1 MLAARTPAG
10 IEAPNQLAGGD
21 QYLPVDGE
29 IIHGTTIT
37 FPDGRHLTSVRESNV
52 MRGRDQSVLNEVLPP
67 EERVIEAVVAR
78 YQRVA
83 PAITRFARTIAGNEE
98 LVVRLGSQASG
109 SDEEIVLDPGV
120 FQAAYARNAPV
131 TPAEVA
137 LTSALHEV
145 VHLLASDFDE
155 MRPIPPSWLAHR
167 EDRTTSEEP
176 EEIATPEQAPM
187 LFEDLEDDLP
197 IDAAA
202 GDAAHADHAEQPVA
216 LLDAISSIGGPA
228 AEALFFS
235 LEDARQ
241 ERLLLEGFNGVRSV
255 LADLYLAAVPGG
267 MEEARPLGQ
276 YALACFLM
284 VGDYATK
291 DRLQRMLPPHV
302 GMALDDAQPFVD
314 DVAAADDPWTVGGLA
329 LQLLE
334 VARLHGLAHIVAQTD
349 TRQVRTAKT
358 EDDSAAISDSVDAV
372 RIVTPPLRDADSYDE
387 TRAAAQAVSAEHGK
401 AGDADQ
407 AGDPATEQLVRV
419 SQSPSIFL
427 PTGQT
432 GKLVVGPF
440 PAEFRSFAV
449 EGRNLLA
456 DAARQ
461 WGVVQRRVAGELY
474 PLFLA
479 NQRRGLRSG
488 FDAGDLS
495 PYAALLLGAGLYERM
510 FERRDLPTRRSYA
523 VSLLVDGSA
532 SMLQPLQVGNTRK
545 APWALAAASLGAWSL
560 AALCNELQID
570 FEVAVFN
577 RSFAAAGDDTERT
590 FSERRHRSTGGLRRT
605 HSGSADR
612 LTRTVNHY
620 LVKPFDDRWRRHEDV
635 LAGLFYMAASPR
647 DAAIAARRNPETA
660 PPVSM
665 FDKAANVD
673 EFNVTFASQRLAARH
688 VSTRILVVLADGMT
702 RGSVH
707 ALAESVQLA
716 EKTGTTVLGIGIG
729 DDTVTA
735 AYSRHQVVERPD
747 ELTRAMIDGVRSTL
761 LRTIADAGGETWW
774 VHSSSE
780 YLQQKRSLAHV

>member
-1 MLAARTPAG
+1 
-10 IEAPNQLAGGD
+10 
-21 QYLPVDGE
+21 
-29 IIHGTTIT
+29 
-37 FPDGRHLTSVRESNV
+37 

-67 EERVIEAVVAR
+67 EDRVIEAVVAR

-83 PAITRFARTIAGNEE
+83 PAITRFARTIAGKED
-98 LVVRLGSQASG
+98 LIVRLGSQASG
-109 SDEEIVLDPGV
+109 SEDEVVLDPGV
-120 FQAAYARNAPV
+120 FQAAYARSAPV

-145 VHLLASDFDE
+145 IHLLASDFDE
-155 MRPIPPSWLAHR
+155 MRPIPRSWLAHR
-167 EDRTTSEEP
+167 PDRTTTEEP
-176 EEIATPEQAPM
+176 DELELENPDLAPM
-187 LFEDLEDDLP
+187 LFSDEDPDPVVPVIAEPEPVRREDEPVSLLE
-197 IDAAA
+197 
-202 GDAAHADHAEQPVA
+202 
-216 LLDAISSIGGPA
+216 AISSIGGPA

-241 ERLLLEGFNGVRSV
+241 ERVLLDGFGGVRSV
-255 LADLYLAAVPGG
+255 LSDLYLAAMPGG
-267 MEEARPLGQ
+267 MAEARPLGQ

-284 VGDYATK
+284 VGGYVDRQ
-291 DRLQRMLPPHV
+291 RLQRMLPPHV
-302 GMALDDAQPFVD
+302 GGALDDAQPFVD
-314 DVAAADDPWTVGGLA
+314 DVAAAEDPWTVAGLA

-334 VARLHGLAHIVAQTD
+334 VARLHGLAHLVQQTD
-349 TRQVRTAKT
+349 SRTVRNAKN
-358 EDDSAAISDSVDAV
+358 EDDSSAISDSVDAV

-387 TRAAAQAVSAEHGK
+387 TRAAAQAVSAEQGK
-401 AGDADQ
+401 AGEADT

-419 SQSPSIFL
+419 SQAPSIYL

-432 GKLVVGPF
+432 GKLIVGNF
-440 PAEFRSFAV
+440 PSQFRAFGA
-449 EGRNLLA
+449 EGRTML
-456 DAARQ
+456 DQAARQ

-532 SMLQPLQVGNTRK
+532 SMLQPLQVAGAIRK

-560 AALCNELQID
+560 AQLCNEQQID

-577 RSFAAAGDDTERT
+577 RSFPASHDDTERT
-590 FSERRHRSTGGLRRT
+590 FADRRHRATGGLRRT

-612 LTRTVNHY
+612 LSRTVNHY

-647 DAAIAARRNPETA
+647 EAGQEARRNPETA

-673 EFNVTFASQRLAARH
+673 EFNVTYAAQRLAARH

-702 RGSVH
+702 RGSVR
-707 ALAESVQLA
+707 ALAESVHSA
-716 EKTGTTVLGIGIG
+716 EQMGTTVLGIGIG

-735 AYSRHQVVERPD
+735 AYSRHQVVERPED
-747 ELTRAMIDGVRSTL
+747 LTRAMIEGVRSTL
-761 LRTIADAGGETWW
+761 LRTIAAAGGETWW

-780 YLQQKRSLAHV
+780 YLAQQRSPAHV

>member
-1 MLAARTPAG
+1 
-10 IEAPNQLAGGD
+10 
-21 QYLPVDGE
+21 
-29 IIHGTTIT
+29 
-37 FPDGRHLTSVRESNV
+37 

-67 EERVIEAVVAR
+67 EDRVIEAVVAR

-83 PAITRFARTIAGNEE
+83 PAITRFARAIAGKED
-98 LVVRLGSQASG
+98 LIVRLGSQASG
-109 SDEEIVLDPGV
+109 SEAEIVLDPGV
-120 FQAAYARNAPV
+120 FQAAYARSAPV

-167 EDRTTSEEP
+167 PERTTTEEP
-176 EEIATPEQAPM
+176 EDLELENPDLAPM
-187 LFEDLEDDLP
+187 LFHDEDTAP
-197 IDAAA
+197 PN
-202 GDAAHADHAEQPVA
+202 PVA
-216 LLDAISSIGGPA
+216 AEPAPVTDDNEPVLLLDAISSVGGPA

-241 ERLLLEGFNGVRSV
+241 ERVLLDGFGGVRSV
-255 LADLYLAAVPGG
+255 LSDLYLAAMPGG
-267 MEEARPLGQ
+267 MAEARPLGQ

-284 VGDYATK
+284 VGGYA
-291 DRLQRMLPPHV
+291 DRQRLQRMLPPHV
-302 GMALDDAQPFVD
+302 GGALDDAQPFVD
-314 DVAAADDPWTVGGLA
+314 DVAAAEDPWTVGGLA

-334 VARLHGLAHIVAQTD
+334 VARLHGLAHLVQQTD
-349 TRQVRTAKT
+349 SRTVRNAKN
-358 EDDSAAISDSVDAV
+358 EDDSSAISDSVDAV
-372 RIVTPPLRDADSYDE
+372 RIVTPPLRDANSYDE
-387 TRAAAQAVSAEHGK
+387 TRAAAQAVSAEQGK
-401 AGDADQ
+401 AGEADT

-419 SQSPSIFL
+419 SQAPSIYL

-432 GKLVVGPF
+432 GKLIVGNF
-440 PAEFRSFAV
+440 PSQFRVFGA
-449 EGRNLLA
+449 EGRAML
-456 DAARQ
+456 DHAARQ

-532 SMLQPLQVGNTRK
+532 SMLQPLQIAGATRK

-560 AALCNELQID
+560 ALLCDELQID

-577 RSFAAAGDDTERT
+577 RSFPASHDDTERA
-590 FSERRHRSTGGLRRT
+590 FAERRHRATGGLRRS

-612 LTRTVNHY
+612 LSRTVNHY

-647 DAAIAARRNPETA
+647 EAGQEARRNPEAA

-673 EFNVTFASQRLAARH
+673 EFNVTYAAQRLAARH

-702 RGSVH
+702 RGSVR
-707 ALAESVQLA
+707 ALAESVHAA
-716 EKTGTTVLGIGIG
+716 EQMGTTVLGIGIG

-735 AYSRHQVVERPD
+735 AYSRHQVVERPE
-747 ELTRAMIDGVRSTL
+747 ELTRAMIEGVRSTL
-761 LRTIADAGGETWW
+761 LRTIAAAGGETWW

-780 YLQQKRSLAHV
+780 YLAQQRSTADV

>member
-1 MLAARTPAG
+1 M
-10 IEAPNQLAGGD
+10 
-21 QYLPVDGE
+21 
-29 IIHGTTIT
+29 
-37 FPDGRHLTSVRESNV
+37 V

-83 PAITRFARTIAGNEE
+83 PAITRFARAIAGNED

-109 SDEEIVLDPGV
+109 SEDEVVLDPGV
-120 FQAAYARNAPV
+120 FQAAYARSAPV

-155 MRPIPPSWLAHR
+155 ARPIPRSWLAHR
-167 EDRTTSEEP
+167 TDRTTTEEP
-176 EEIATPEQAPM
+176 EELGIDFPEAPL
-187 LFEDLEDDLP
+187 LFEDEDVDLP
-197 IDAAA
+197 AQAESKTAKPA
-202 GDAAHADHAEQPVA
+202 GDDAPVL

-241 ERLLLEGFNGVRSV
+241 ERVLLDGFSGVRSV
-255 LADLYLAAVPGG
+255 LSDLYLAAMPGG
-267 MEEARPLGQ
+267 MAEARPLGQ

-284 VGDYATK
+284 VGGYAGK
-291 DRLQRMLPPHV
+291 ERLQRMLPPHV
-302 GMALDDAQPFVD
+302 GAALDDAQPFVD
-314 DVAAADDPWTVGGLA
+314 DVADASDPWTVGGLA

-334 VARLHGLAHIVAQTD
+334 VARIHGLAHVVEQADSRT
-349 TRQVRTAKT
+349 VRTAKS
-358 EDDSAAISDSVDAV
+358 EDDSSAISDSVDAV
-372 RIVTPPLRDADSYDE
+372 RIVTPPLMDAQSYDE
-387 TRAAAQAVSAEHGK
+387 TRAAAQAVSAEQGK
-401 AGDADQ
+401 AGEADT

-419 SQSPSIFL
+419 SQAPSIYL

-432 GKLVVGPF
+432 GKLIVGGF
-440 PAEFRSFAV
+440 PAQFRRFAT
-449 EGRNLLA
+449 EGRGLLEQ
-456 DAARQ
+456 AARE

-495 PYAALLLGAGLYERM
+495 PHAALLLGAGLYERM

-532 SMLQPLQVGNTRK
+532 SMLQPLQVGGVRK

-560 AALCNELQID
+560 AMLCNELQID
-570 FEVAVFN
+570 FEVSVFN
-577 RSFAAAGDDTERT
+577 RSFPAAHDDTERT
-590 FSERRHRSTGGLRRT
+590 FSDRRHRATGGLRRS

-635 LAGLFYMAASPR
+635 LAGLFYMAAAPR
-647 DAAIAARRNPETA
+647 EAGQEARRSPETS

-673 EFNVTFASQRLAARH
+673 EFNVTYAAQRLAARH
-688 VSTRILVVLADGMT
+688 ASTRILVVLADGMT
-702 RGSVH
+702 RGSVR
-707 ALAESVQLA
+707 ALAESVHLVEQS
-716 EKTGTTVLGIGIG
+716 GTTVLGIGIG

-761 LRTIADAGGETWW
+761 LRTIAAAGGETWW

-780 YLQQKRSLAHV
+780 HLEQQRRAAHA

>member
-1 MLAARTPAG
+1 
-10 IEAPNQLAGGD
+10 
-21 QYLPVDGE
+21 
-29 IIHGTTIT
+29 
-37 FPDGRHLTSVRESNV
+37 

-67 EERVIEAVVAR
+67 KDRVIEAVVAR

-83 PAITRFARTIAGNEE
+83 PAITRFARTIAGKED
-98 LVVRLGSQASG
+98 LVVRLGSQS
-109 SDEEIVLDPGV
+109 SSSTDEIVVDPGV

-155 MRPIPPSWLAHR
+155 KRPIPPSWLAHR
-167 EDRTTSEEP
+167 ENRTTSEEP
-176 EEIATPEQAPM
+176 EELPIAIREPAPL
-187 LFEDLEDDLP
+187 LFEDDHETARDSDVAGEAVTA
-197 IDAAA
+197 ID
-202 GDAAHADHAEQPVA
+202 EQPVG
-216 LLDAISSIGGPA
+216 LLDAIANIGGPA

-241 ERLLLEGFNGVRSV
+241 ERVLLEGFGGVRSV
-255 LADLYLAAVPGG
+255 LADLYLAAAPGG
-267 MEEARPLGQ
+267 FERARPLGQ

-284 VGDYATK
+284 VGGYVSK
-291 DRLQRMLPPHV
+291 EQLQRRLPAHV
-302 GMALDDAQPFVD
+302 AMALDDAQPFVD
-314 DVAAADDPWTVGGLA
+314 DVAAAEDAWTVAGLA

-334 VARLHGLAHIVAQTD
+334 VARIHGLAHIVTQAD
-349 TRQVRTAKT
+349 AKPIRTGEG
-358 EDDSAAISDSVDAV
+358 EDDSVAISDTVDAV
-372 RIVTPPLRDADSYDE
+372 RIITPPLRDTESYE
-387 TRAAAQAVSAEHGK
+387 QTRAAAQAVSAERGK

-419 SQSPSIFL
+419 SQAPSVYL
-427 PTGQT
+427 PTGQS
-432 GKLVVGPF
+432 GKLIVGSF
-440 PAEFRSFAV
+440 PDSYRWFAR
-449 EGRNLLA
+449 EGHKLLD

-461 WGVVQRRVAGELY
+461 WGVVQRRVSGELY

-495 PYAALLLGAGLYERM
+495 PYSALLLGAGLYERM

-532 SMLQPLQVGNTRK
+532 SMLQPLHVGGMRK
-545 APWALAAASLGAWSL
+545 APWALAAATLGAWSL
-560 AALCNELQID
+560 AALCHELQID

-590 FSERRHRSTGGLRRT
+590 FSDRRHRATGGLRRS
-605 HSGSADR
+605 HGGSADR
-612 LTRTVNHY
+612 LSRTVNHY
-620 LVKPFDDRWRRHEDV
+620 LVKPFDSRWRQHEDV
-635 LAGLFYMAASPR
+635 MAGLFYMAASPR
-647 DAAIAARRNPETA
+647 EAGQLARRDPEGT

-673 EFNVTFASQRLAARH
+673 EFNVTYATQRLAARH
-688 VSTRILVVLADGMT
+688 ASTRILVVLADGMT

-707 ALAESVQLA
+707 ALAESVALA
-716 EKTGTTVLGIGIG
+716 EKNGATVLGIGIG

-735 AYSRHQVVERPD
+735 AYHRHQVVEHPA
-747 ELTRAMIDGVRSTL
+747 ELTGAMIDGVRSSL
-761 LRTIADAGGETWW
+761 LRTIAAAGGETWW
-774 VHSSSE
+774 AQSSSA
-780 YLQQKRSLAHV
+780 YLSNQRSIVNA

>member
-1 MLAARTPAG
+1 
-10 IEAPNQLAGGD
+10 
-21 QYLPVDGE
+21 
-29 IIHGTTIT
+29 
-37 FPDGRHLTSVRESNV
+37 

-67 EERVIEAVVAR
+67 EDRVIEAVVAR

-83 PAITRFARTIAGNEE
+83 PAITRFARTIAGKED
-98 LVVRLGSQASG
+98 LIVRLGSQASG
-109 SDEEIVLDPGV
+109 SEDEVVLDPGV
-120 FQAAYARNAPV
+120 FQAAYARSAPV

-145 VHLLASDFDE
+145 IHLLASDFDE
-155 MRPIPPSWLAHR
+155 MRPIPRSWLAHR
-167 EDRTTSEEP
+167 PDRTTTEEP
-176 EEIATPEQAPM
+176 DELELENPDLAPM
-187 LFEDLEDDLP
+187 LFSDEDPDPVVPVIAEPEPVRREDEPVSLLE
-197 IDAAA
+197 
-202 GDAAHADHAEQPVA
+202 
-216 LLDAISSIGGPA
+216 AISSIGGPA

-241 ERLLLEGFNGVRSV
+241 ERVLLDGFGGVRSV
-255 LADLYLAAVPGG
+255 LSDLYLAAMPGG
-267 MEEARPLGQ
+267 MAEARPLGQ

-284 VGDYATK
+284 VGGYVDRQ
-291 DRLQRMLPPHV
+291 RLQRMLPPHV
-302 GMALDDAQPFVD
+302 GGALDDAQPFVD
-314 DVAAADDPWTVGGLA
+314 DVAAAEDPWTVAGLA

-334 VARLHGLAHIVAQTD
+334 VARLHGLAHLVQQTD
-349 TRQVRTAKT
+349 SRTVRNAKN
-358 EDDSAAISDSVDAV
+358 EDDSSAISDSVDAV

-387 TRAAAQAVSAEHGK
+387 TRAAAQAVSAEQGK
-401 AGDADQ
+401 AGEADT

-419 SQSPSIFL
+419 SQAPSIYL

-432 GKLVVGPF
+432 GKLIVGNF
-440 PAEFRSFAV
+440 PSQFRVFGA
-449 EGRNLLA
+449 EGRTML
-456 DAARQ
+456 DQAARQ

-532 SMLQPLQVGNTRK
+532 SMLQPLQVAGAIRK

-560 AALCNELQID
+560 ALLCNELQID

-577 RSFAAAGDDTERT
+577 RSFPASHDDTERT
-590 FSERRHRSTGGLRRT
+590 FADRRHRATGGLRRT

-612 LTRTVNHY
+612 LSRTVNHY

-647 DAAIAARRNPETA
+647 EAGQEARRNPETA
-660 PPVSM
+660 TPVSM

-673 EFNVTFASQRLAARH
+673 EFNVTYAAQRLAARH

-702 RGSVH
+702 RGSVR
-707 ALAESVQLA
+707 ALAESVHAA
-716 EKTGTTVLGIGIG
+716 EQMGTTVLGIGIG

-735 AYSRHQVVERPD
+735 AYSRHQVVERPED
-747 ELTRAMIDGVRSTL
+747 LTRAMIEGVRSTL
-761 LRTIADAGGETWW
+761 LRTIAAAGGETWW

-780 YLQQKRSLAHV
+780 YLAQQRSPAHV

>member
-1 MLAARTPAG
+1 
-10 IEAPNQLAGGD
+10 
-21 QYLPVDGE
+21 
-29 IIHGTTIT
+29 
-37 FPDGRHLTSVRESNV
+37 

-83 PAITRFARTIAGNEE
+83 PAITRFARTIAGKED

-109 SDEEIVLDPGV
+109 SDAEIVLDPGV
-120 FQAAYARNAPV
+120 FQAAYARSAPV

-155 MRPIPPSWLAHR
+155 ARPIPRAWLAHR
-167 EDRTTSEEP
+167 ADRTTSEEP
-176 EEIATPEQAPM
+176 EEIEIDIPTAPM
-187 LFEDLEDDLP
+187 LFDDDLDNP
-197 IDAAA
+197 VPEREEPAPPPQED
-202 GDAAHADHAEQPVA
+202 QPV
-216 LLDAISSIGGPA
+216 LLLEAINSIGGPA

-241 ERLLLEGFNGVRSV
+241 ERVLLDGFNGVQSV
-255 LADLYLAAVPGG
+255 LSDLYVAAMPGG
-267 MEEARPLGQ
+267 MSEARPLGQ
-276 YALACFLM
+276 YALACFMM
-284 VGDYATK
+284 VGGYAQK
-291 DRLQRMLPPHV
+291 NRLQRLLPPHV
-302 GMALDDAQPFVD
+302 GAALDDAQPFVD
-314 DVAAADDPWTVGGLA
+314 DVAAATDPWTVAGLA

-334 VARLHGLAHIVAQTD
+334 VARIHGLAHIVHETD
-349 TRQVRTAKT
+349 SRSVSNAKD
-358 EDDSAAISDSVDAV
+358 EDDSSAISESVDAV
-372 RIVTPPLRDADSYDE
+372 RIVTPALRDAESYDE
-387 TRAAAQAVSAEHGK
+387 TRAAAQSVSAEQGK
-401 AGDADQ
+401 AGEADT

-419 SQSPSIFL
+419 SQAPSVYL

-432 GKLVVGPF
+432 GKLIVGSF
-440 PAEFRSFAV
+440 PSQFRTFASQ
-449 EGRNLLA
+449 GRELLEQ
-456 DAARQ
+456 AARQ

-532 SMLQPLQVGNTRK
+532 SMLQPLDVGASRK
-545 APWALAAASLGAWSL
+545 SPWALAAASLGAWSL
-560 AALCNELQID
+560 AMLCNELQID

-577 RSFAAAGDDTERT
+577 RSFAASYDDTEQT
-590 FSERRHRSTGGLRRT
+590 FSERRHRAIGGLRRT

-620 LVKPFDDRWRRHEDV
+620 LVKPFDNRWRRHEDV
-635 LAGLFYMAASPR
+635 LAGLFFMAASPR
-647 DAAIAARRNPETA
+647 DAAQEARRNPDGA

-673 EFNVTFASQRLAARH
+673 EYNVTYAAQRLASRH

-702 RGSVH
+702 RGSVR
-707 ALAESVQLA
+707 ALAESVQQA
-716 EKTGTTVLGIGIG
+716 EVTGTTVLGIGIG

-735 AYSRHQVVERPD
+735 AYSRHQVVERPA
-747 ELTRAMIDGVRSTL
+747 ELTRAMVDGVRSTL
-761 LRTIADAGGETWW
+761 FRTIAAAGGETWW

-780 YLQQKRSLAHV
+780 FLAHQRSTSDA

>member
-1 MLAARTPAG
+1 M
-10 IEAPNQLAGGD
+10 
-21 QYLPVDGE
+21 
-29 IIHGTTIT
+29 
-37 FPDGRHLTSVRESNV
+37 V

-67 EERVIEAVVAR
+67 EDRVIEAVVAR

-83 PAITRFARTIAGNEE
+83 PAITRFARAIAGKED

-109 SDEEIVLDPGV
+109 SDDEVVLDPGV
-120 FQAAYARNAPV
+120 FQAAYARSAPV

-155 MRPIPPSWLAHR
+155 LRPIPQSWLAHR
-167 EDRTTSEEP
+167 PDRTTTEEP
-176 EEIATPEQAPM
+176 EDLELENPDLAPL
-187 LFEDLEDDLP
+187 LFEDQDSAPAPAPTTEPEPMSED
-197 IDAAA
+197 
-202 GDAAHADHAEQPVA
+202 EEPVL

-241 ERLLLEGFNGVRSV
+241 ERVLLDGFSGVRSV
-255 LADLYLAAVPGG
+255 LSDLYLAAMPGG
-267 MEEARPLGQ
+267 MAEARPLGQ
-276 YALACFLM
+276 YALACFLL
-284 VGDYATK
+284 VGGYAGRQ
-291 DRLQRMLPPHV
+291 RLQRMLPPHV
-302 GMALDDAQPFVD
+302 GGALDDAQPFID
-314 DVAAADDPWTVGGLA
+314 DVAEAEDPWTVGGLA

-334 VARLHGLAHIVAQTD
+334 VARIHGLAHVVQQTD
-349 TRQVRTAKT
+349 SRTVRNAKS
-358 EDDSAAISDSVDAV
+358 EDDSTAISDSVDAV

-387 TRAAAQAVSAEHGK
+387 TRAAAQAVSAEQGK
-401 AGDADQ
+401 AGEADT

-419 SQSPSIFL
+419 SQAPSIYL

-432 GKLVVGPF
+432 GKLIVGNF
-440 PAEFRSFAV
+440 PSQFRIFG
-449 EGRNLLA
+449 EQGRILL
-456 DAARQ
+456 DKAAIQ

-495 PYAALLLGAGLYERM
+495 PHAALLLGAGLYERM

-532 SMLQPLQVGNTRK
+532 SMLQPLQVEGATRK

-560 AALCNELQID
+560 AMLCNELQID

-577 RSFAAAGDDTERT
+577 RSFPASHDDTERT
-590 FSERRHRSTGGLRRT
+590 FGDRRHRATGGLRRT

-612 LTRTVNHY
+612 LSRTVNHY
-620 LVKPFDDRWRRHEDV
+620 LLKPFDDRWRRHEDV

-647 DAAIAARRNPETA
+647 EAGQEARRSPETA
-660 PPVSM
+660 PPFSM

-673 EFNVTFASQRLAARH
+673 EFNVTYAAQRLASRH

-702 RGSVH
+702 RGSVR
-707 ALAESVQLA
+707 ALAESVALA
-716 EKTGTTVLGIGIG
+716 ENSGTTVLGIGIG

-735 AYSRHQVVERPD
+735 AYSRHQVVERPE
-747 ELTRAMIDGVRSTL
+747 ELTRAMIEGVRSTL
-761 LRTIADAGGETWW
+761 LRTIASAGGETWW

-780 YLQQKRSLAHV
+780 YLAQQRSPAHV